1 MTFQEYSITII
12 ENSKFVELSKG
23 DGHMSY
29 DIRLCDPITNETI
42 EFAHRHFLTG
52 GTYAIGGI
60 HEAWLNI
67 TYNYSPHFYR
77 LIDGDKG
84 IRAIY
89 GMTGAQSIK
98 VLGDAVTKLGDNVCS
113 NYWEPTEGNAKAALL
128 KLIAL
133 AEMRPD
139 GIWDGD

>member
-1 MTFQEYSITII
+1 
-12 ENSKFVELSKG
+12 
-23 DGHMSY
+23 MSY
-29 DIRLCDPITNETI
+29 DIRLCDPVTKETI
-42 EFAHRHFLTG
+42 EFKNRHYLTG
-52 GTYAIGGI
+52 GTYQVGGTY
-60 HEAWLNI
+60 EAWLNV
-67 TYNYSPHFYR
+67 TYNYAPHFYR
-77 LIDGDKG
+77 LIDEEKG

-98 VLGDAVTKLGDNVCS
+98 ILNEAVLKLGDDECS

>member
-1 MTFQEYSITII
+1 
-12 ENSKFVELSKG
+12 
-23 DGHMSY
+23 MSY
-29 DIRLCDPITNETI
+29 DIRLCDPITKKTI
-42 EFAHRHFLTG
+42 EFPHRHHLTG
-52 GTYAIGGI
+52 GTYELGGT

-77 LIDGDKG
+77 LIDEDEG

-89 GMTGAQSIK
+89 GMTGAESIK
-98 VLGDAVTKLGDNVCS
+98 ILKEAVISLGDDVCS
-113 NYWEPTEGNAKAALL
+113 DYWEPTEGNAKAALL

-139 GIWDGD
+139 GVWSGD

>member
-1 MTFQEYSITII
+1 
-12 ENSKFVELSKG
+12 
-23 DGHMSY
+23 MSY
-29 DIRLCDPITNETI
+29 DIRLCDPITNKTI
-42 EFAHRHFLTG
+42 EFENRHCLTG
-52 GTYAIGGI
+52 GTYEVGGS
-60 HEAWLNI
+60 HEAWLNV

-77 LIDGDKG
+77 LIDVENG

-98 VLGDAVTKLGDNVCS
+98 ILNEAVSKLGDDVCS

-139 GIWDGD
+139 GIWNGD

>member
-1 MTFQEYSITII
+1 
-12 ENSKFVELSKG
+12 
-23 DGHMSY
+23 MSY
-29 DIRLCDPITNETI
+29 YIRLCDPITKETI
-42 EFAHRHFLTG
+42 EFAHRHYLTG
-52 GTYAIGGI
+52 GTYVVGGT

-67 TYNYSPHFYR
+67 TYNYSPHYYR
-77 LIDGDKG
+77 LIDEDNG

-89 GMTGAQSIK
+89 GMTGAQSII
-98 VLGDAVTKLGDNVCS
+98 VLSNAVQRLGDDICS
-113 NYWEPTEGNAKAALL
+113 NYWEPTEGNAKSALL

>member
-1 MTFQEYSITII
+1 
-12 ENSKFVELSKG
+12 
-23 DGHMSY
+23 MSY
-29 DIRLCDPITNETI
+29 DIKLCDPITKKVI
-42 EFAHRHFLTG
+42 EFANNHYLTG
-52 GTYAIGGI
+52 GTYAIGGTN
-60 HEAWLNI
+60 EAWLNI

-77 LIDGDKG
+77 LIDEEKG

-98 VLGDAVTKLGDNVCS
+98 ILNEAVSKLGDDTCS
-113 NYWEPTEGNAKAALL
+113 NYWEPTEGNAKTALL

>member
-1 MTFQEYSITII
+1 
-12 ENSKFVELSKG
+12 
-23 DGHMSY
+23 MSY
-29 DIRLCDPITNETI
+29 DIRLCDPVTNETI
-42 EFAHRHFLTG
+42 EFTIRHYLIG
-52 GTYAIGGI
+52 GTYTVGGTK
-60 HEAWLNI
+60 EAWLNI

-77 LIDGDKG
+77 LIDEDKG

-89 GMTGAQSIK
+89 GMSGAQSISLLK
-98 VLGDAVTKLGDNVCS
+98 AAVSKLGDDSCS

-133 AEMRPD
+133 AEMCPD

>member
-1 MTFQEYSITII
+1 MWKEI
-12 ENSKFVELSKG
+12 V
-23 DGHMSY
+23 MSY
-29 DIRLCDPITNETI
+29 DIRLCDPITNKTI
-42 EFAHRHFLTG
+42 EFENRHYLTG
-52 GTYAIGGI
+52 GTYEVGGS
-60 HEAWLNI
+60 HEAWLNV

-77 LIDGDKG
+77 LIDVENG

-98 VLGDAVTKLGDNVCS
+98 ILNEAVSKLGDDVCS

-139 GIWDGD
+139 GIWNGD